1 MESEKGTESKRIE
14 VPEFDFSGKGNDPRE
29 KGEDHQHFLSVRE
42 CRVSSKGRLL
52 RQ

>member
-14 VPEFDFSGKGNDPRE
+14 VPEFDLSGKGNDPTE
-29 KGEDHQHFLSVRE
+29 KGEDHQHLFPVRE
-42 CRVSSKGRLL
+42 CRASSKGRLL